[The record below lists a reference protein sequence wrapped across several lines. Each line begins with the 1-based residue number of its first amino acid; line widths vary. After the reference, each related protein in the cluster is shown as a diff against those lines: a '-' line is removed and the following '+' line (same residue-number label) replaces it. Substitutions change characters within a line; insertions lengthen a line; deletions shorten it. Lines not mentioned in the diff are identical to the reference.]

1 MSDDA
6 AVAGSARDRLLRR
19 IRDQQRQGRFPGAT
33 VEHPGAFSWRSVA
46 HDAHALEQQF
56 TRELSALGGF
66 VYQVSTAADVVSIV
80 EDVRTKANLPSSM
93 LAWTEDQLP
102 MPGVLDALRA
112 SGVSIDAGP
121 VPAEGPSRETRLF
134 EMERASLGLTGAV
147 AAIADCGAIVVAS
160 GPGRSR
166 MASLLP
172 PVHFALVSR
181 EALYPSA
188 ASFLAAN
195 APLVAASSNL
205 VFITGP
211 SRTADI
217 EMTLTRGVHGP
228 KEIHVLLVTH
238 APGSGL

>member
-1 MSDDA
+1 MSDA
-6 AVAGSARDRLLRR
+6 AAAGGARDRLLRR

-33 VEHPGAFSWRSVA
+33 VEHPGAFSWRSAA
-46 HDAHALEQQF
+46 HDVLALEEQF

-66 VYQVSTAADVVSIV
+66 VYQVSTAAEVVAIV
-80 EDVRTKANLPSSM
+80 ESVRTKANLPSSM
-93 LAWTEDQLP
+93 LAWTEDHLP

-112 SGVSIDAGP
+112 SGVSIDAGSP
-121 VPAEGPSRETRLF
+121 VPADGPSRETRLF
-134 EMERASLGLTGAV
+134 EMERASLGLSGAV
-147 AAIADCGAIVVAS
+147 AAIADCGAIVVSS

-181 EALYPSA
+181 EAFYPSA

-195 APLVAASSNL
+195 AALVAASSNL

-228 KEIHVLLVTH
+228 KEVHVLFV
-238 APGSGL
+238 P